1 MSDSVVGSLLGLTAG
16 TGAVLAVFV
25 SPPMRPVRLYDRVA
39 PYLGEV
45 RATSRLLASS
55 GDSAPFLVLSRLFGP
70 AVLDVA
76 RTLERLVGGTS
87 SVRRRL
93 AGLGLDPDVEAFR
106 LEQAVWGAVSMCG
119 SALLTLG
126 VGLLRGSIDPVI
138 IGGAAFVGGLTGIL
152 ARDWC
157 LSRQLRNRERR
168 MLGELPVVA
177 DLLALSVVA
186 GEGPG
191 AALARVT
198 AVTRGELARDLDAAL
213 RRARSG
219 TAVVRALADVAGST
233 TCEPFGRLLAALA
246 IAIERGTPL
255 AEVLRAQAMD
265 ARDVAQ
271 RALLDAGGKKEISMM
286 LPVVFMILPV
296 TVLFALYPGLLTLTS
311 IAR

>member
-1 MSDSVVGSLLGLTAG
+1 
-16 TGAVLAVFV
+16 
-25 SPPMRPVRLYDRVA
+25 
-39 PYLGEV
+39 
-45 RATSRLLASS
+45 
-55 GDSAPFLVLSRLFGP
+55 
-70 AVLDVA
+70 
-76 RTLERLVGGTS
+76 
-87 SVRRRL
+87 
-93 AGLGLDPDVEAFR
+93 
-106 LEQAVWGAVSMCG
+106 
-119 SALLTLG
+119 
-126 VGLLRGSIDPVI
+126 
-138 IGGAAFVGGLTGIL
+138 
-152 ARDWC
+152 
-157 LSRQLRNRERR
+157 
-168 MLGELPVVA
+168 LGELPVVA